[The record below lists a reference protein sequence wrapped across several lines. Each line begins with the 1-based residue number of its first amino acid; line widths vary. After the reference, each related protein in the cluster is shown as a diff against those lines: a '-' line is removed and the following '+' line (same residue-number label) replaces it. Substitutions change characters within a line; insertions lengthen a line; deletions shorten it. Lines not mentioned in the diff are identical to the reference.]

1 MIDLRPG
8 PGSGVFEVL
17 VSRRVT
23 EPDLE
28 HLKRQLEL
36 TVADVTDPRVLCCIA
51 EFWGFD
57 SQDLWDDLR
66 HWLRHLRRPVRIAV
80 LGERKWIDLVAGS
93 RWESPSPV
101 EMRGFEMEHEAQ
113 ARRWLGSI
121 STEIPPEESSAAG
134 RSGEHAGEM
143 GAA

>member
-8 PGSGVFEVL
+8 PDSGVFEVL
-17 VSRRVT
+17 VSKRVT

-28 HLKRQLEL
+28 RFKRQLER
-36 TVADVTDPRVLCCIA
+36 TVADGTDPRVLCCLA

-57 SQDLWDDLR
+57 SQDLWEDLR
-66 HWLRHLRRPVRIAV
+66 HWLRHLRRPVRIA
-80 LGERKWIDLVAGS
+80 LLAERKWIDLVAGS

-101 EMRGFEMEHEAQ
+101 EMRGFDMEHEAQ

-121 STEIPPEESSAAG
+121 PTDESSAAR
-134 RSGEHAGEM
+134 RSGERAGEEV
-143 GAA
+143 GAV